1 MTFIRSCWVYVE
13 APLRCPAPQFWQF
26 RLSLF
31 PLKEWYK
38 AKSRSFVHYETSS
51 QCTEGTLSSENVLL
65 VAWLPLVV
73 SLLYFGPKSLVYSKP
88 KKKKKERDFMMLCD
102 IKNGVGYTQWSFQVT
117 MMPFNLYL
125 LSPMPMFMLICHP
138 IYHPGRFRKD
148 LLPRLWLPRV
158 VRRNNNLSIFGP
170 LQHSL
175 PVPTFMLSAKV
186 RQWAPVVLHPSERD
200 HSAICLAE

>member
-1 MTFIRSCWVYVE
+1 MRSSRKLLIVCMKMRKNRWITMTFIRSCWVYVE

-88 KKKKKERDFMMLCD
+88 KKKKKRERLYDALRHQKRCWL
-102 IKNGVGYTQWSFQVT
+102 YTMIIPSNNDAFQFIPSIPYAHV
-117 MMPFNLYL
+117 
-125 LSPMPMFMLICHP
+125 HA
-138 IYHPGRFRKD
+138 H
-148 LLPRLWLPRV
+148 LPSHLP
-158 VRRNNNLSIFGP
+158 S
-170 LQHSL
+170 
-175 PVPTFMLSAKV
+175 
-186 RQWAPVVLHPSERD
+186 RQV
-200 HSAICLAE
+200 